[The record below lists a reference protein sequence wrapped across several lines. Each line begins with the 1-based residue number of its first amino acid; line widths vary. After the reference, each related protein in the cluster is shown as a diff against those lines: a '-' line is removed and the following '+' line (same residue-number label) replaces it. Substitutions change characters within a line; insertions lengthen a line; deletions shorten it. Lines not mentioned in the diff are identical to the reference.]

1 MSDNPKDDDWGMT
14 LPNVP
19 LNEEKKKDVPPNFP
33 PKAVESTPSLPP
45 ADDWGMTTPN
55 INIPNNAASPPPSQA
70 PGQPIADFDSTT
82 PNINIPQ
89 QFSEQP
95 KQSPASNQPSDDWGI
110 SSEKI
115 NVPKENKKDDWQ
127 MPTPVFRK
135 SEGEKPTFDKTTP
148 NFNLKNLNEDF
159 GSPYNEEDAGN
170 KTTPYYR
177 LPENQGES
185 NAAPPE
191 VSEQSAD
198 GSQKKSAVKQKS
210 GNAKWFLLLGG
221 LFAFFLIA
229 TAALVAAYFLYFNT
243 PNTVKS
249 VANKSTETAPTAA
262 PTVAVT
268 NTLPASVNYK
278 GDMVLVAAGEFTMGS
293 DTGGDE
299 SKPAH
304 KVTVPAFYIDKTEV
318 TNAQYKEFC
327 TANGKSA
334 PPDPFWEKGYFENR
348 PNAPVLGVSFNDA
361 QEFAKWAGKRLPT
374 EAEWEKAAS
383 WDAAKQSKLDFPWG
397 ASFENGK
404 AAFGLDTPK
413 DVGSFPSG
421 ASPSGAMDMAGN
433 VAEWVDAFFQPY
445 PNNVASNP
453 NFGETN
459 RVVRGGH
466 FGSKSNDLL
475 KTTKRIYVPP
485 GVASGEDEE
494 KLFAAAIGFRCAVSA
509 DDARLQESLKK

>member
-19 LNEEKKKDVPPNFP
+19 LNQEKKKDVPQNFA
-33 PKAVESTPSLPP
+33 PKSAESTPSLPP

-55 INIPNNAASPPPSQA
+55 VKIPNNAATPPNQA
-70 PGQPIADFDSTT
+70 PSQPIADFDKTT

-89 QFSEQP
+89 QFSQQP
-95 KQSPASNQPSDDWGI
+95 KQSSASNQPSDDWRI
-110 SSEKI
+110 SSENI
-115 NVPKENKKDDWQ
+115 NIPKENKKDDWQ

-135 SEGEKPTFDKTTP
+135 SEGETPTFDKTTP
-148 NFNLKNLNEDF
+148 NFNLKNLNNEDF
-159 GSPYNEEDAGN
+159 GSPYDDEDAGN

-185 NAAPPE
+185 NAAPPA

-198 GSQKKSAVKQKS
+198 TPQKKPAAQQKS
-210 GNAKWFLLLGG
+210 GNTKWFLLLGG
-221 LFAFFLIA
+221 LFAFFLLA
-229 TAALVAAYFLYFNT
+229 TAALVGVYFLYFST

-249 VANKSTETAPTAA
+249 AANKSTETAPTAA

-268 NTLPASVNYK
+268 NTLPATVNYK
-278 GDMVLVAAGEFTMGS
+278 TEMVLVAAGEFTMGS
-293 DTGGDE
+293 DAGGDE

-304 KVTVPAFYIDKTEV
+304 KLTVPAFYIDKTEV

-383 WDAAKQSKLDFPWG
+383 WDEAKQSKLDFPWG

-404 AAFGLDTPK
+404 AAFGLETPK
-413 DVGSFPSG
+413 DVGAFPGG
-421 ASPSGAMDMAGN
+421 ASPSGAVDMAGN

-445 PNNVASNP
+445 PNNASSNP
-453 NFGETN
+453 NFGEIN

-485 GVASGEDEE
+485 GIASGEDEE

-509 DDARLQESLKK
+509 DDARLQEFLKK